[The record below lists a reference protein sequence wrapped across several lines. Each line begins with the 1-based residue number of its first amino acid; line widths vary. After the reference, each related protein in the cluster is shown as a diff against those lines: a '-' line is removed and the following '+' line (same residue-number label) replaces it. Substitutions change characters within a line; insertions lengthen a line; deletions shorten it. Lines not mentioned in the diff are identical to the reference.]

1 MIKKV
6 VLIVLLT
13 FCVSV
18 LTGCNTFRG
27 MGKDIEGLGKFMQE
41 GFSKSK
47 DKKEN

>member
-1 MIKKV
+1 MITKV

-27 MGKDIEGLGKFMQE
+27 MGKDIEGLGKFMQK
-41 GFSKSK
+41 GFSKSE